1 MGVSGTAIEFSLR
14 KGVSLGEGRAQ
25 PSQNVQAASS
35 FGSHS
40 QLFATYSMLDLLA
53 KTLPITSVMLSL
65 LHKTFGQGWEPGIL
79 VNHSPLSF

>member
-14 KGVSLGEGRAQ
+14 KGVCLGEGRAQ

-40 QLFATYSMLDLLA
+40 QIFATYSMLDLPA
-53 KTLPITSVMLSL
+53 KTLPITYQ
-65 LHKTFGQGWEPGIL
+65 F
-79 VNHSPLSF
+79 